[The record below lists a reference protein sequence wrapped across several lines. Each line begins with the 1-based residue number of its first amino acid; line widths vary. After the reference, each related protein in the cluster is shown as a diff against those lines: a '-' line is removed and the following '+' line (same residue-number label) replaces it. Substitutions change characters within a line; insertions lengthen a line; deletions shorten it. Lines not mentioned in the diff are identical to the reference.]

1 MQTLLSVS
9 ESPHAFPPESVGAS
23 TLESHTPAAEMES
36 TRTSFSSSSG
46 ALSVL
51 MPWRPLPPLSSA
63 TASSLA
69 SQSTH
74 AALDPLFGGPLQSDV
89 SLTVSPLD
97 TQLGTAWPTSSEPSP
112 VDISQIGFDFSQFM
126 PTSHDLLFDI
136 PSTTPILFERD
147 TSFQLLSD
155 TLPMAT
161 TVGPTPTSF
170 EPEPTAHG
178 YSAVSSESESGSF
191 VLTPTSYEPE
201 PTISVTEVVT
211 AAKQDKLAR
220 LRENRKKQR
229 QLDEEN
235 ARLMAELGAHP

>member
-1 MQTLLSVS
+1 MPIPMQTLISVS

-23 TLESHTPAAEMES
+23 TLESYAPAVEMES
-36 TRTSFSSSSG
+36 TRTSSSSSSG

-51 MPWRPLPPLSSA
+51 MSWRPLPP
-63 TASSLA
+63 ASCLT

-74 AALDPLFGGPLQSDV
+74 AALDPRFGGPLQSDV

-97 TQLGTAWPTSSEPSP
+97 TQLGTAWLASSEPSP
-112 VDISQIGFDFSQFM
+112 VDISQIDFDFSQFM
-126 PTSHDLLFDI
+126 PTSHNLLFDI
-136 PSTTPILFERD
+136 PLTTPIPFERD

-161 TVGPTPTSF
+161 IVGPTPTSF
-170 EPEPTAHG
+170 EPEHTAHG

-201 PTISVTEVVT
+201 PTVSAAEVVST
-211 AAKQDKLAR
+211 AKQDKLAR
-220 LRENRKKQR
+220 LQENRKKQR

-235 ARLMAELGAHP
+235 ARLMTELAAHP